1 MIGIVVVSHSIAL
14 AQAAVALSL
23 EMVPGSRP
31 PIAIAAG
38 AGEGILGTDATRVA
52 DAIDEVSGPS
62 GVLVLM
68 DLGSAVM
75 SAEMA
80 LEFRSSQCEV
90 VLSRGPFVEGLL
102 AAIVQASGGATLAE
116 CAAEA
121 EGALEG
127 KRAQLPALA
136 HTATT
141 DKVAEALEEFS
152 EDLQILNPDGL
163 HARPISTLVT
173 AVQGFDAQVTLSLRG
188 KTVAANSMMGVMSLG
203 GRLGDVVTVAASG
216 VQAKEAFERVRSLFL
231 EAFGELPGAE

>member
-80 LEFRSSQCEV
+80 LEFRSSQCDV

-127 KRAQLPALA
+127 KRGQLPELA
-136 HTATT
+136 HTISAENGAAASEELT
-141 DKVAEALEEFS
+141 EALE
-152 EDLQILNPDGL
+152 ILNPDGL

-173 AVQGFDAQVTLSLRG
+173 TVQAFDAIVTLKLG
-188 KTVAANSMMGVMSLG
+188 DKTVSAASMMGVMSLG
-203 GRLGDVVTVAASG
+203 AKRGDVVTIAATG
-216 VQAKEAFERVRSLFL
+216 VQAKAAFERVRGLFL
-231 EAFGELPGAE
+231 DGFGELPLQ